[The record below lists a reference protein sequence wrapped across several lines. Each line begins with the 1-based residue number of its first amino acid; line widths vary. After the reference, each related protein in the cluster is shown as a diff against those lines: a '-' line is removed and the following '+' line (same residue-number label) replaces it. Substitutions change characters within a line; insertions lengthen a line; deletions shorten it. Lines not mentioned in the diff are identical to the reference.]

1 MRMCYA
7 DELIPMH
14 IPDGYLSPATCA
26 ALYATSAPFW
36 YVALRRLKRLL
47 PQGLFRCF
55 QCLPH
60 FPSW

>member
-1 MRMCYA
+1 
-7 DELIPMH
+7 MH

-47 PQGLFRCF
+47 STKLIPLLSVRLRTC
-55 QCLPH
+55 
-60 FPSW
+60 S